1 MKQGSQAHPDQHPA
15 TRGLFSTVLGHEQTS
30 TTDIYLHADME
41 TKKAALDKTRPPEVT
56 PGTYTPAPGILT
68 WLEAL

>member
-1 MKQGSQAHPDQHPA
+1 MW
-15 TRGLFSTVLGHEQTS
+15 LGHEQTS

-56 PGTYTPAPGILT
+56 PGTYTPAPGILA